1 MLYSEFI
8 ENTGCKDNPQNYQLY
23 KNLEVMYMHSD
34 LPKATIY
41 EYGRKLADNSKSQ
54 KEIEIETRVKAE
66 IETYLT
72 YAKDCLAE
80 AAKYQ
85 SYIDFCQNTKEEI
98 KEYRASVKFWKE
110 EAAKQKRHAKAIR
123 QLFGM

>member
-8 ENTGCKDNPQNYQLY
+8 ENTGCKDNAHNYQLY
-23 KNLEVMYMHSD
+23 KNLEVMYMNTD
-34 LPKATIY
+34 LPKQTIY

-54 KEIEIETRVKAE
+54 KEIETETRVKAE
-66 IETYLT
+66 IEKYLT
-72 YAKDCLAE
+72 YANNCLAE
-80 AAKYQ
+80 AARYQ
-85 SYIDFCQNTKEEI
+85 SYIDFCQNTKEEA

-110 EAAKQKRHAKAIR
+110 EAAKQKRHVKAIR